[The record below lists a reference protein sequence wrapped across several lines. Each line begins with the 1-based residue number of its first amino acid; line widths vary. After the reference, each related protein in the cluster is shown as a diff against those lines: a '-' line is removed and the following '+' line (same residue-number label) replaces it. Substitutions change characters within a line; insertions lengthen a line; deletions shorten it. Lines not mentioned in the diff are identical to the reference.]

1 MVHASCMHTADGDGD
16 GRPLKPSTDRAKN
29 SDFHVEYFQKRK
41 RTDDEQTN
49 EFHGAVEIGGKTDM
63 YSLTAPTDPHRQLS
77 REQPTT
83 TLERSRY

>member
-1 MVHASCMHTADGDGD
+1 MHHACIRPTAGDGD

-41 RTDDEQTN
+41 HTDDEQTY

-63 YSLTAPTDPHRQLS
+63 YSYRPTDPPPS
-77 REQPTT
+77 V
-83 TLERSRY
+83 S